1 MQRQNLVLYSTKDKG
16 VMRTVIKTKHG
27 RVMYLELSENANKF
41 IVRECYY
48 LDRIRSGKYYKSPLK
63 LITRG
68 FAKNDILR
76 VVTTELDRA
85 YYGIEYTCDL
95 YDLST
100 DDFIKRK
107 LNEFKRG
114 YKFLVFV
121 GGGEI
126 IDGLPSTLTT
136 RLANR
141 IHRKIYLKIKYYKD
155 GLGVIEDCH
164 YYDRPYKARTKVIP
178 QMLTTVF
185 VEYNRKTI
193 IDTINRELDCDF
205 TDIIIVDNGIDV
217 ESNTFALCGNI

>member
-1 MQRQNLVLYSTKDKG
+1 MKKQNLILYNGGNDLW
-16 VMRTVIKTKHG
+16 RTVIKTKHN
-27 RVMYLELSENANKF
+27 RLIYLNLKRFGERLVVKDCF
-41 IVRECYY
+41 YI
-48 LDRIRSGKYYKSPLK
+48 DRIRGGEYYASPKK
-63 LITRG
+63 LVTRA
-68 FAKNDILR
+68 FSYNEMLDVIA
-76 VVTTELDRA
+76 TELDRQ
-85 YYGIEYTCDL
+85 YYGIEYTDDL
-95 YDLST
+95 YELST
-100 DDFIKRK
+100 DDFIKHK

-164 YYDRPYKARTKVIP
+164 YYDRPYKARRKVIP

-185 VEYNRKTI
+185 VEYNRKTV

-205 TDIIIVDNGIDV
+205 TDIIIADNSIDV
-217 ESNTFALCGNI
+217 ENNTFALCGNI

>member
-1 MQRQNLVLYSTKDKG
+1 MKRQMLVLYQKDSDKF
-16 VMRTVIKTKHG
+16 RTVIKTKHG
-27 RVMYLELSENANKF
+27 RVMYLELGKNADNF

-48 LDRIRSGKYYKSPLK
+48 LDRIRSGKYYAAPQK
-63 LITRG
+63 LVTRE
-68 FAKNDILR
+68 FKQSDIIN
-76 VVTTELDRA
+76 VIATELDRQ

-100 DDFIKRK
+100 DDFIKHK

-121 GGGEI
+121 GDGEI

-164 YYDRPYKARTKVIP
+164 YYDRPYNARTKVIP

-205 TDIIIVDNGIDV
+205 TDIIIADNGIDV